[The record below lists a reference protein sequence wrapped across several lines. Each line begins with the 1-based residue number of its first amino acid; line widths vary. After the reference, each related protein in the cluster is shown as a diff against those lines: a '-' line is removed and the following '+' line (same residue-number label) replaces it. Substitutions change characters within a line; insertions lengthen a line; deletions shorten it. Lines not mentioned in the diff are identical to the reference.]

1 MPQSV
6 CTRHG
11 LFLGAA
17 GSPIIRLAMI
27 LFYPIT
33 KPYALALDRL
43 FPQREPWLEAE
54 RPRSEENLLDRSQ
67 LQALVEYQK
76 SAAPGMLA
84 EGQAEM
90 LIGTYRLSTLRHSSG
105 AGSRYL

>member
-1 MPQSV
+1 MENPPFALSENFRDFQAALFVLINTFGFSLGQDFLLAQVPQSV

-33 KPYALALDRL
+33 KP
-43 FPQREPWLEAE
+43 FP
-54 RPRSEENLLDRSQ
+54 
-67 LQALVEYQK
+67 
-76 SAAPGMLA
+76 G
-84 EGQAEM
+84 
-90 LIGTYRLSTLRHSSG
+90 
-105 AGSRYL
+105 